1 MRPFAD
7 YLLGVVVNRS
17 AVPPPRG
24 VLQPFGRRLLEE
36 IMKSAEIREAF
47 LRFFEEK
54 GHTRVASSSLIP
66 ANDPTLLFTNA
77 GMNQFKDC
85 FLGLEKRAY
94 TRATTSQKC
103 VRAGG
108 KHNDLENVGYTARHH
123 TFFEML
129 GNFSFGDYFK
139 RDAIHYAWEF
149 LTSDK
154 WLKLPKEKLWVTVYA
169 TDDEAYDIWTKEVGV
184 PAERMVRIGDNKG
197 APYASDNF
205 WAMGDTGPCGPCTE
219 IFFDHG
225 EHIWGGPPGSPEED
239 GDRYIEIWN
248 NVFMQFN
255 RTADGVLHPLPAPSV
270 DTGMGLERISAVL
283 QHVNSNYEIDLFQSL
298 LNAAADAIGCRNEG
312 QASLKVVADHIRSC
326 GFLIADGVT
335 PSNEGRGYVLRR
347 IIRRACRHGNKLG
360 AKGAFFHKIVA
371 ALVAEMGDAFAE
383 LRQQQA
389 HIERVLRNE
398 EEQFAKTLE
407 QGLRILEQ
415 DLASLEGSVI
425 PGAVVF
431 KLYDTYGFPVDLTN
445 DIARERNLTL
455 DEAGFEREMEAQRER
470 ARSASAFGMDYNS
483 LVKIEGE
490 TEFRGYQTTRDV
502 GKVVALFKE
511 GMSVQKLAAG
521 EEGVV
526 VLDRTPF
533 YAESG
538 GQVGDCGYLAAEGVR
553 FDVRDTTK
561 AGAAFLHHGV
571 LDSGSLEVGAQIE
584 AVVDDSV
591 RQSTA
596 LNHSATHLLHA
607 ALRKLLGEHVSQ
619 KGSLVDSQRLRFD
632 FSHFEAI
639 RPEQI
644 KALEDLVNA
653 EIRRNT
659 AVEIE
664 ETDIDTAKSKGAMAL
679 FGEKYGDTVRV
690 LSMGSG
696 FSVELCGGTHV
707 ARTGD
712 IGLFKIISEGGVAA
726 GVRRIE
732 AVTGAAALAYLNQ
745 AEEQLREAAGLVK
758 GSRDNLLDKLAGLL
772 ERNRQL
778 EKELEQLKAKAA
790 SAAGDDLAGS
800 AIDVGGVRVLAARLD
815 GLDGKALLALV
826 DQLKNKL
833 GSAVILL
840 GGAQED
846 KVVLVAGVTQDLT
859 TRFKAG
865 ELMKQAA
872 AAVGGKGGGR
882 PDMAQGGGTDVGAL
896 DDALAL
902 AAKFVEQ
909 GF

>member
-1 MRPFAD
+1 
-7 YLLGVVVNRS
+7 
-17 AVPPPRG
+17 
-24 VLQPFGRRLLEE
+24 
-36 IMKSAEIREAF
+36 MKSAEIREAF
-47 LRFFEEK
+47 LRFFEEQ

-66 ANDPTLLFTNA
+66 NNDPTLLFTNA

-85 FLGLEKRAY
+85 FLGAEKRAY
-94 TRATTSQKC
+94 TRAVSSQKC

-139 RDAIHYAWEF
+139 RDAITFAWTF
-149 LTSDK
+149 LTSEK
-154 WLKLPKEKLWVTVYA
+154 WLNLPKDKLWVTVYA

-205 WAMGDTGPCGPCTE
+205 WTMGDTGPCGPCTE
-219 IFFDHG
+219 IFYDHG
-225 EHIWGGPPGSPEED
+225 ADIWGGPPGSPEED

-283 QHVNSNYEIDLFQSL
+283 QHVHSNYEIDLFQNL
-298 LNAAADAIGCRNEG
+298 LSAAATAIGCTNEG

-326 GFLIADGVT
+326 GFLIADGVL

-360 AKGAFFHKIVA
+360 AKGSFFYQIVA
-371 ALVAEMGDAFAE
+371 ALVAEMGEAFPE
-383 LRQQQA
+383 LGSQQA
-389 HIERVLRNE
+389 HIERVLKAE

-415 DLASLEGSVI
+415 DLAQLQGSVV
-425 PGAVVF
+425 PGDVVF
-431 KLYDTYGFPVDLTN
+431 KLYDTYGFPMDLTA
-445 DIARERNLTL
+445 DIARERELTI

-483 LVKIEGE
+483 LVKVDSA
-490 TEFRGYQTTRDV
+490 TEFLGYEATEASARII
-502 GKVVALFKE
+502 ALYHDGQPVDQLGE
-511 GMSVQKLAAG
+511 GQ
-521 EEGVV
+521 EGVI

-538 GQVGDCGYLAAEGVR
+538 GQVGDSGYIQAGSAR

-561 AGAAFLHHGV
+561 TGGAFLHHGV
-571 LDSGSLEVGAQIE
+571 VATGALVVGSPVQTK
-584 AVVDDSV
+584 VDADV
-591 RQSTA
+591 QHATA
-596 LNHSATHLLHA
+596 LNHSATHLLHE
-607 ALRKLLGEHVSQ
+607 ALRQVLGEHVQQ

-632 FSHFEAI
+632 FSHFEAVK
-639 RPEQI
+639 PEQL
-644 KALEDLVNA
+644 KALEDIVNR
-653 EIRRNT
+653 EVRRNT
-659 AVEIE
+659 PVQTEL
-664 ETDIDTAKSKGAMAL
+664 TDIETAKAKGAMAL

-690 LSMGSG
+690 LTMGG
-696 FSVELCGGTHV
+696 DFSVELCGGIH
-707 ARTGD
+707 AKRTGD
-712 IGLFKIISEGGVAA
+712 ISVFKIISEGGVAS

-732 AVTGAAALAYLNQ
+732 AVTGAAALAYLNA
-745 AEEQLREAAGLVK
+745 AEEQVKEAAQLVK
-758 GSRDNLLDKLAGLL
+758 GNRDNLIDKLSAVL

-778 EKELEQLKAKAA
+778 EKQLEQLQAKAA
-790 SAAGDDLAGS
+790 SAAGDDLSNAAVAVKG
-800 AIDVGGVRVLAARLD
+800 AKVLAARVD
-815 GLDGKALLALV
+815 GQDGKALLALV

-833 GSAVILL
+833 GHAVILL
-840 GGAQED
+840 GSEHEG
-846 KVVLVAGVTQDLT
+846 KVVLVAGVTKDLSSQL
-859 TRFKAG
+859 KAG
-865 ELMKQAA
+865 DLMKQAA

-882 PDMAQGGGTDVGAL
+882 PDMAQGGGVDVAAL
-896 DDALAL
+896 DQALAL
-902 AAKFVEQ
+902 AVPFAEQ
-909 GF
+909 GL

>member
-1 MRPFAD
+1 
-7 YLLGVVVNRS
+7 
-17 AVPPPRG
+17 
-24 VLQPFGRRLLEE
+24 
-36 IMKSAEIREAF
+36 MKSAEIREAF

-139 RDAIHYAWEF
+139 RDAITYAWEF
-149 LTSDK
+149 LTSPK
-154 WLKLPKEKLWVTVYA
+154 WLNLPKEKLWVTVYA
-169 TDDEAYDIWTKEVGV
+169 SDDEAYAIWTEEVGV

-283 QHVNSNYEIDLFQSL
+283 QHVHSNYEIDLFQNL
-298 LNAAADAIGCRNEG
+298 LQASADAIGCANDG
-312 QASLKVVADHIRSC
+312 APSLKVVADHIRSC

-347 IIRRACRHGNKLG
+347 IVRRACRHGNKLG

-371 ALVAEMGDAFAE
+371 ALAAEMGEAYPE

-389 HIERVLRNE
+389 QIERVLKTE

-407 QGLRILEQ
+407 QGLKILEQ
-415 DLASLEGSVI
+415 DLASLAGSVI
-425 PGAVVF
+425 PGDVVF
-431 KLYDTYGFPVDLTN
+431 KLYDTYGFPVDLTA
-445 DIARERNLTL
+445 DIARERELSI
-455 DEAGFEREMEAQRER
+455 DEDGFEREMQAQRER

-483 LVKIEGE
+483 LVKVEADTLFG
-490 TEFRGYQTTRDV
+490 GYDSTFGQGQV
-502 GKVVALFKE
+502 LALFKDGAAVE
-511 GMSVQKLAAG
+511 QLAAG
-521 EEGVV
+521 EAGVV

-538 GQVGDCGYLAAEGVR
+538 GQVGDCGYLSDAEGAR

-561 AGAAFLHHGV
+561 AGGAHLHHGV
-571 LDSGSLEVGAQIE
+571 VAEGSLRVGQALEAQ
-584 AVVDDSV
+584 VDASV
-591 RQSTA
+591 RGATA

-607 ALRKLLGEHVSQ
+607 ALRQVLGEHVQQ

-639 RPEQI
+639 KPEQI
-644 KALEDLVNA
+644 KALEALVNA
-653 EIRRNT
+653 QIRNNS

-664 ETDIDTAKSKGAMAL
+664 ETDIDTAKAKGAMAL
-679 FGEKYGDTVRV
+679 FGEKYGDSVRV
-690 LSMGSG
+690 LSMGDG
-696 FSVELCGGTHV
+696 FSVELCGGIH
-707 ARTGD
+707 AKRTGD
-712 IGLFKIISEGGVAA
+712 IGLLKIVSEGGVAA

-732 AVTGAAALAYLNQ
+732 AVTGAGALDYLNG
-745 AEEQLREAAGLVK
+745 AEEQLKEAAALVK
-758 GSRDNLLDKLAGLL
+758 GSRDTLLDKLSSVL

-790 SAAGDDLAGS
+790 SAAGDDLAG
-800 AIDVGGVRVLAARLD
+800 AAVEVAGVKVLSARLD

-840 GGAQED
+840 GGEFD
-846 KVVLVAGVTQDLT
+846 GKVVLVAGVTQDLT
-859 TRFKAG
+859 GKLKAG
-865 ELMKQAA
+865 ELMKRAA

-882 PDMAQGGGTDVGAL
+882 PDMAQGGGVDAGKL
-896 DDALAL
+896 GEALAL
-902 AAKFVEQ
+902 VESFVAAA
-909 GF
+909 G

>member
-1 MRPFAD
+1 
-7 YLLGVVVNRS
+7 
-17 AVPPPRG
+17 
-24 VLQPFGRRLLEE
+24 
-36 IMKSAEIREAF
+36 MKSAEIREAF

-490 TEFRGYQTTRDV
+490 TEFRGYQTTRDA

-644 KALEDLVNA
+644 KTLEDLVNA

-690 LSMGSG
+690 LSMGGG

-758 GSRDNLLDKLAGLL
+758 GSRDNLLDKLAGVL

-815 GLDGKALLALV
+815 GLNGKALLALV

-909 GF
+909 GL

>member
-1 MRPFAD
+1 
-7 YLLGVVVNRS
+7 
-17 AVPPPRG
+17 
-24 VLQPFGRRLLEE
+24 
-36 IMKSAEIREAF
+36 MKSAEIREAF
-47 LRFFEEK
+47 LRFFEEQ

-66 ANDPTLLFTNA
+66 NNDPTLLFTNA

-85 FLGLEKRAY
+85 FLGAEKRAY
-94 TRATTSQKC
+94 TRAVSSQKC

-139 RDAIHYAWEF
+139 RDAITFAWTF
-149 LTSDK
+149 LTSEQ
-154 WLKLPKEKLWVTVYA
+154 WLNLPKEKLWVTVYA

-205 WAMGDTGPCGPCTE
+205 WTMGDTGPCGPCTE
-219 IFFDHG
+219 IFYDHG
-225 EHIWGGPPGSPEED
+225 ADIWGGPPGSPEED

-283 QHVNSNYEIDLFQSL
+283 QHVHSNYEIDLFQNL
-298 LNAAADAIGCRNEG
+298 LAAAAKAIGCSNDG

-326 GFLIADGVT
+326 GFLIADGVL

-360 AKGAFFHKIVA
+360 AKGSFFYQIVA
-371 ALVAEMGDAFAE
+371 ALAAEMGEAFPE
-383 LRQQQA
+383 LKSQQA
-389 HIERVLRNE
+389 HIERVLKAE

-415 DLASLEGSVI
+415 DLAQLKGDVV
-425 PGAVVF
+425 PGDVVF
-431 KLYDTYGFPVDLTN
+431 KLYDTYGFPMDLTA
-445 DIARERNLTL
+445 DIARERELTI
-455 DEAGFEREMEAQRER
+455 DEAGFEREMDAQRER

-483 LVKIEGE
+483 LVKVDSA
-490 TEFRGYQTTRDV
+490 TEFLGYDATEGQGKIIALYKDGLSVDQLSV
-502 GKVVALFKE
+502 GE
-511 GMSVQKLAAG
+511 Q
-521 EEGVV
+521 GVV

-538 GQVGDCGYLAAEGVR
+538 GQIGDTGFLQAGAAR

-561 AGAAFLHHGV
+561 TGGAFLHHGV
-571 LDSGSLEVGAQIE
+571 VASGALVIGSPVEAKVDAEVQHAT
-584 AVVDDSV
+584 S
-591 RQSTA
+591 
-596 LNHSATHLLHA
+596 LNHSATHLLHE
-607 ALRKLLGEHVSQ
+607 ALRQVLGEHVQQ

-632 FSHFEAI
+632 FSHFEAVK
-639 RPEQI
+639 PEQI
-644 KALEDLVNA
+644 KALEDIVNR
-653 EIRRNT
+653 EVRKNT
-659 AVEIE
+659 AVETE
-664 ETDIDTAKSKGAMAL
+664 LTDIETAKAKGAMAL

-690 LSMGSG
+690 LSMGG
-696 FSVELCGGTHV
+696 DFSVELCGGIH
-707 ARTGD
+707 AKRTGD
-712 IGLFKIISEGGVAA
+712 ISLFKIISESGVAS

-732 AVTGAAALAYLNQ
+732 AVTGAAALAYLNA
-745 AEEQLREAAGLVK
+745 AEEQVKEAAQLVK
-758 GSRDNLLDKLAGLL
+758 GNRDNLIDKLSAVL

-778 EKELEQLKAKAA
+778 EKQLEQLQAKAA
-790 SAAGDDLAGS
+790 SAAGDDLSNAAVEVKG
-800 AIDVGGVRVLAARLD
+800 AKVLAARLD
-815 GLDGKALLALV
+815 GQDGKALLALV

-833 GSAVILL
+833 GHAVILL
-840 GGAQED
+840 GSEHEG
-846 KVVLVAGVTQDLT
+846 KVVLVAGVTKDLSSQL
-859 TRFKAG
+859 KAG
-865 ELMKQAA
+865 DLMKQAA

-882 PDMAQGGGTDVGAL
+882 PDMAQGGGVDVAAL
-896 DDALAL
+896 DQALAL
-902 AAKFVEQ
+902 AVPFAEQ
-909 GF
+909 GL

>member
-1 MRPFAD
+1 
-7 YLLGVVVNRS
+7 
-17 AVPPPRG
+17 
-24 VLQPFGRRLLEE
+24 
-36 IMKSAEIREAF
+36 MKSAEIREAF
-47 LRFFEEK
+47 LRFFEEQ

-66 ANDPTLLFTNA
+66 NNDPTLLFTNA

-85 FLGLEKRAY
+85 FLGAEKRAY
-94 TRATTSQKC
+94 TRAVSSQKC

-139 RDAIHYAWEF
+139 RDAITFAWTF
-149 LTSDK
+149 LTSEK
-154 WLKLPKEKLWVTVYA
+154 WLNLPKDKLWVTVYA

-205 WAMGDTGPCGPCTE
+205 WTMGDTGPCGPCTE
-219 IFFDHG
+219 IFYDHG
-225 EHIWGGPPGSPEED
+225 ADIWGGPPGSPEED

-283 QHVNSNYEIDLFQSL
+283 QHVHSNYEIDLFQNL
-298 LNAAADAIGCRNEG
+298 LSAAATAIGCTNEG

-326 GFLIADGVT
+326 GFLIADGVL

-360 AKGAFFHKIVA
+360 AKGSFFYQIVA
-371 ALVAEMGDAFAE
+371 ALVAEMGEAFPE
-383 LRQQQA
+383 LGSQQA
-389 HIERVLRNE
+389 HIERVLKAE

-415 DLASLEGSVI
+415 DLAQLQGSVV
-425 PGAVVF
+425 PGDVVF
-431 KLYDTYGFPVDLTN
+431 KLYDTYGFPMDLTA
-445 DIARERNLTL
+445 DIARERELTI

-483 LVKIEGE
+483 LVKVDSA
-490 TEFRGYQTTRDV
+490 TEFLGYEATEASARII
-502 GKVVALFKE
+502 ALYHDGQPVDQLGE
-511 GMSVQKLAAG
+511 GQ
-521 EEGVV
+521 EGVI

-538 GQVGDCGYLAAEGVR
+538 GQVGDSGYIQAGSAR

-561 AGAAFLHHGV
+561 TGGAFLHHGV
-571 LDSGSLEVGAQIE
+571 VATGALVIGSPVQTK
-584 AVVDDSV
+584 VDADV
-591 RQSTA
+591 QHATA
-596 LNHSATHLLHA
+596 LNHSATHLLHE
-607 ALRKLLGEHVSQ
+607 ALRQVLGEHVQQ

-632 FSHFEAI
+632 FSHFEAVK
-639 RPEQI
+639 PEQL
-644 KALEDLVNA
+644 KALEDIVNR
-653 EIRRNT
+653 EVRRNT
-659 AVEIE
+659 PVQTEL
-664 ETDIDTAKSKGAMAL
+664 TDIETAKAKGAMAL

-690 LSMGSG
+690 LTMGG
-696 FSVELCGGTHV
+696 DFSVELCGGIH
-707 ARTGD
+707 AKRTGD
-712 IGLFKIISEGGVAA
+712 ISVFKIISEGGVAS

-732 AVTGAAALAYLNQ
+732 AVTGAAALAYLNA
-745 AEEQLREAAGLVK
+745 AEEQVKEAAQLVK
-758 GSRDNLLDKLAGLL
+758 GNRDNLIDKLSAVL

-778 EKELEQLKAKAA
+778 EKQLEQLQAKAA
-790 SAAGDDLAGS
+790 SAAGDDLSNAAVAVKG
-800 AIDVGGVRVLAARLD
+800 AKVLAARVD
-815 GLDGKALLALV
+815 GQDGKALLALV

-833 GSAVILL
+833 GHAVILL
-840 GGAQED
+840 GSEHEG
-846 KVVLVAGVTQDLT
+846 KVVLVAGVTKDLSSQL
-859 TRFKAG
+859 KAG
-865 ELMKQAA
+865 DLMKQAA

-882 PDMAQGGGTDVGAL
+882 PDMAQGGGVDVAAL
-896 DDALAL
+896 DQALAL
-902 AAKFVEQ
+902 AVPFAEQ
-909 GF
+909 GL